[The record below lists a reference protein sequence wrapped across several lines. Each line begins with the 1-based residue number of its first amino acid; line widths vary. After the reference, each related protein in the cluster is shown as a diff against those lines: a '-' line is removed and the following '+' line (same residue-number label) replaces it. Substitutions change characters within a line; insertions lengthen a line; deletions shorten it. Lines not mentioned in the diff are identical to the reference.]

1 MYKSRHLLHLPIILF
16 SLFFLF
22 SHQSEAA
29 EKGQIISFKET
40 TAAKNVFYEKSWA
53 VIIGINEYEHWP
65 ELSYAINDA
74 NDVNGILEEMGFET
88 KVFLNKEAT
97 KDSIM
102 GYLMNELPQKT
113 GKDDRLIL
121 FFSGH
126 GHTTTFKT
134 GNKRGF
140 IIPVDGKKEQPYSN
154 ISMNDLLN
162 LTDMLISKHIFFI
175 LDACFAGS
183 LVTLAS
189 ESRNRGYGE
198 SDYDIE
204 YVKELAKKNVCQIL
218 TAGGDNQKV
227 IEIDG
232 HGIFTQ
238 ELIKALKGAADHDH
252 DYYITGLQLANYV
265 RHQVALQSKTR
276 QMPIY
281 GEFFSQGGDMIFI
294 LPRTLDI
301 DYEKTKAM
309 ILQETDID
317 RILTIYNNFCKKH
330 NAGDAYIELLDNDCK
345 RKIEEIQAGNQIIRM
360 IRNVSHFNK
369 AGEIMETY
377 GSFAKQYPESAFL
390 MKINDEIGIMTQKII
405 RLNELELKIKSSESI
420 NELETIKTKE
430 MAAFQEDYPE
440 YENIP
445 PPLMELW
452 KSKKNMLEE
461 KRKKKIT
468 VAKKSIENAA
478 NAMDIETIKN
488 NFHNND
494 LWEHLLEPIARQ
506 KEKELEYIESQM
518 YKDAQDKLT
527 KAKSAYDVYLIYMEF
542 NEQFPRS
549 KYLESLDETTNLKN
563 AELRM
568 REAKTV
574 GNINAVLTE
583 FSDILQTQE
592 NKKILAETAK
602 EACKKIRDA
611 EDEEIRESHHG
622 RIASAKDLCELS
634 MIEEEVNIYIQAHPD
649 YKDASVL
656 KELLNDK
663 REQLKTQNQS
673 DLNIAKKELDNE
685 WDPEDVLLV
694 ASIFG
699 KKYTCSIFLDELN
712 KYANARVSKLEK
724 IAEEYES
731 ILKDISESTDL
742 TSFAAVKMCVDNFL
756 MEYKDYPHAAILPD
770 NLQKKHTELKGQEEQ
785 AFENAKKN
793 LGKTQT
799 TGDAELVY
807 RNFEETFSSSK
818 FIVALKELTEL
829 RKAKISMKPATG
841 DSWEDPITGIEYVYI
856 PGGSFYMGDT
866 FGDEDDEEKQLVKV
880 NIKGFWMSRHE
891 VTQGT
896 WKQIMYNNPS
906 YFKNGDSF
914 PVEMVSWN
922 DVQVFIKEL
931 NSLHQGVY
939 TFRLPTEAEW
949 EYACREGGKQVRFGN
964 GENIIDPKKV
974 NFNGDSRFKEPYS
987 IAGEYR
993 KQTTPTGS
1001 FPPNSLGLY
1010 DMSGN
1015 VWEWT
1020 QDNYNFETGAE
1031 ISKTNPEKYYVIR
1044 GGSWNFRPLYLR
1056 AANRTGLKGTARLW
1070 DTGFRVVRQTGN

>member
-1 MYKSRHLLHLPIILF
+1 MHKSMRLLRLPIILF

-22 SHQSEAA
+22 FHQSEAA
-29 EKGQIISFKET
+29 EKGQIISFRENT
-40 TAAKNVFYEKSWA
+40 VTKNVFYEKSWA
-53 VIIGINEYEHWP
+53 VIIGINDYEYWP
-65 ELSYAINDA
+65 ELSYAVNDA
-74 NDVNGILEEMGFET
+74 NDINEILKEMGFET

-97 KDSIM
+97 KDAVMS
-102 GYLMNELPQKT
+102 YLMNELPQKIE
-113 GKDDRLIL
+113 KEDRLIL

-126 GHTTTFKT
+126 GHTSTFKT

-162 LTDMLISKHIFFI
+162 LTEMLNAKHIFFI

-189 ESRNRGYGE
+189 ESRSKGYSE
-198 SDYDIE
+198 SNYDIE

-232 HGIFTQ
+232 HGIFTL

-294 LPRTLDI
+294 LPRTLDL
-301 DYEKTKAM
+301 DYEKTKSM
-309 ILQETDID
+309 VLQETDID
-317 RILTIYNNFCKKH
+317 RILSIYNNFCKKH

-345 RKIEEIQAGNQIIRM
+345 AKIAEIQAGNQIIRM

-369 AGEIMETY
+369 TGEIMEMY

-390 MKINDEIGIMTQKII
+390 TKINDEIGVMTQKII
-405 RLNELELKIKSSESI
+405 RLNELELKIKSSESMS
-420 NELETIKTKE
+420 ELEMMKEE
-430 MAAFQEDYPE
+430 MAAIQKDYPE
-440 YENIP
+440 YSDISP
-445 PPLMELW
+445 VIMELW
-452 KSKKNMLEE
+452 ESKKNMLEE
-461 KRKKKIT
+461 KTREKVSI
-468 VAKKSIENAA
+468 AKKSIEDAA
-478 NAMDIETIKN
+478 TTRDIEAIKN
-488 NFHNND
+488 NFYDNN
-494 LWEHLLEPIARQ
+494 LWEHTLKPIAKE
-506 KEKELEYIESQM
+506 KEKELEYIETKM
-518 YKDAQDKLT
+518 YKDAQDKVA

-542 NEQFPRS
+542 NEKFPRS

-563 AELRM
+563 AELKM
-568 REAKTV
+568 REVKTV
-574 GNINAVLTE
+574 DNVNTVLAE
-583 FSDILQTQE
+583 FLDILQSDE
-592 NKKILAETAK
+592 NKKILEELAK
-602 EACKKIRDA
+602 EECRRIRYAD
-611 EDEEIRESHHG
+611 DEEIRESQHDK
-622 RIASAKDLCELS
+622 IANAKDLCELNR
-634 MIEEEVNIYIQAHPD
+634 IEEGVIAYIGAHPD
-649 YKDASVL
+649 YKDTPVL
-656 KELLNDK
+656 QDLLKNK
-663 REQLKTQNQS
+663 RAQLEAQNQS
-673 DLNIAKKELDNE
+673 DLKIVKKELDNE

-699 KKYTCSIFLDELN
+699 EKYTCNIFIEELD
-712 KYANARVSKLEK
+712 KYANTRVSKLKE
-724 IAEEYES
+724 IAEEYDS
-731 ILKDISESTDL
+731 IIKGISESADL
-742 TSFAAVKMCVDNFL
+742 TLLAAVKIRMENFL
-756 MEYKDYPHAAILPD
+756 KEYKDYPNAALLPD
-770 NLQKKHTELKGQEEQ
+770 NLQKKYTELKGHEEQ
-785 AFENAKKN
+785 VFESAKKN
-793 LGKTQT
+793 LEKAQT

-807 RNFEETFSSSK
+807 KKFEETFPGSK
-818 FIVALKELTEL
+818 FLVTLKEITEL
-829 RKAKISMKPATG
+829 RKAKISIKPAEG
-841 DSWEDPITGIEYVYI
+841 DTWQDPITGIEYVYI

-866 FGDEDDEEKQLVKV
+866 FGDGDDEEKQLVKV
-880 NIKGFWMSRHE
+880 SVKGFWMSRHE
-891 VTQGT
+891 VTQGA

-906 YFKNGDSF
+906 YFKNGDGF

-922 DVQVFIKEL
+922 DVQIFIKEL

-964 GENIIDPKKV
+964 GENSIDPKKA
-974 NFNGDSRFKEPYS
+974 NFNGDARFKEPYS

-993 KQTTPTGS
+993 KQTTAAGNFS
-1001 FPPNSLGLY
+1001 PNSLGLY

-1020 QDNYNFETGAE
+1020 QDIYDFKTTAET
-1031 ISKTNPEKYYVIR
+1031 SKTNPEKYYVIR
-1044 GGSWNFRPLYLR
+1044 GGSWNFRPRHLR
-1056 AANRTGLKGTARLW
+1056 ASNRTGLKGTARIW
-1070 DTGFRVVRQTGN
+1070 DTGFRIVRQAGN